1 MGSCNPLF
9 VPPEK
14 AKTTGRLCYFG
25 QPRSTDRG
33 GRERSTEKGL
43 HDLPTRIH
51 RRHVSVESQPA
62 GPTDVDRSKFG
73 RATKRVDS
81 HRPDAATEDITS
93 VAAAGDDCLVN
104 GTGHGAHALLASA
117 LASEGSKEPKH
128 NERIIPIECLCGAA
142 HDLVILVHG
151 SPSRLGYRHP
161 VLRDPTFHLPP
172 LFLKNLALQCRAIG
186 NGTQNSDEISR
197 RRVACMERRLKH
209 ARMVFV
215 GSQAAVDVC
224 PIPAREQHVS
234 WLLPADCPCNLALS
248 DLSGPLDPRAHHG
261 RTVPGNAIPCNSRA
275 QHQAKDWEVKKEGE

>member
-1 MGSCNPLF
+1 MGSCDPLF

-33 GRERSTEKGL
+33 GREAQRRDYMTCL
-43 HDLPTRIH
+43 HASIDGTLASNH
-51 RRHVSVESQPA
+51 SRRAPLMLTGQNL
-62 GPTDVDRSKFG
+62 G
-73 RATKRVDS
+73 TKRVDS

-128 NERIIPIECLCGAA
+128 NERIIPIECLCGSA

-224 PIPAREQHVS
+224 SIPAREQHVS